1 MKQLTL
7 IFGLL
12 VANYTTTSYAIA
24 DNRFADVEVSA
35 QALSGSVH
43 MLVGAGGNI
52 GVSAGEDGLL
62 MVDDQYAP
70 LAEKIAQTLSTL
82 SEQSPRYII
91 NTHYHG
97 DHTGSNA
104 FFHEHKGAT
113 IFAHENVRIR
123 LSSADNGE
131 SKALPVVTYKDGL
144 KFHFNN
150 ETIHVF
156 HLPLGHTDGD
166 SVVWFE
172 EPNILHTGDLFF
184 KDMFP
189 YIDLDAGGSV
199 KGYISAVETLLSK
212 IDDTTQIIPGHGEL
226 ANKKEYETF
235 LNMIKET
242 HAYVQAQK
250 RAGKSVDDV
259 IEAGLDEKW
268 SAWSWQFINEE
279 RWIKTLYPQ

>member
-1 MKQLTL
+1 MKRLTL
-7 IFGLL
+7 IFSLL
-12 VANYTTTSYAIA
+12 VTNFTIANATIA
-24 DNRFADVEVSA
+24 DDRFADVEVKA
-35 QALSGSVH
+35 KAVGGSVH

-62 MVDDQYAP
+62 MIDDQYAP

-123 LSSADNGE
+123 LASADNGA

-189 YIDLDAGGSV
+189 YIDLGAGGSV

-212 IDDTTQIIPGHGEL
+212 IDDKTQIIPGHGEL
-226 ANKKEYETF
+226 ANKAEFETF
-235 LNMIKET
+235 LNMLKAT
-242 HAYVQAQK
+242 HTYVQAQK
-250 RAGKSVDDV
+250 RAGVSLDDLLK
-259 IEAGLDEKW
+259 AGLDTKW
-268 SAWSWQFINEE
+268 DAWSWQFINEE
-279 RWIKTLYPQ
+279 KWIKTLYPE